1 MAVTAAQ
8 VKELREQTGAGMMEC
23 KKALTETDGNLQ
35 EAVDLMR
42 KKGQAKADKK
52 ASRTAAEG
60 MVIVSMSDD
69 AKQAVM
75 VEVNCE
81 TDFVAR
87 EAQFIE
93 FVQQV
98 ADLALAHK
106 TGDVAALMA
115 MPVKAGADKTV
126 EERRKELVLKIGENL
141 QVRRV
146 VYKQGEGVMGAYI
159 HGGRIGVLVD
169 MSAGDAD
176 LARDI
181 AMHIVASQPLV
192 VRAEELADD
201 VLAKEREI
209 FTAQALESGKPAEIA
224 EKMVVGR
231 IKKFLAEVSLYGQPF
246 VKDPSQT
253 VEQRLKEANANV
265 ASFVRFA
272 VGEGIEKEVSNFAEE
287 VRAQVQGQ

>member
-106 TGDVAALMA
+106 TGDVAA
-115 MPVKAGADKTV
+115 
-126 EERRKELVLKIGENL
+126 
-141 QVRRV
+141 
-146 VYKQGEGVMGAYI
+146 
-159 HGGRIGVLVD
+159 
-169 MSAGDAD
+169 
-176 LARDI
+176 
-181 AMHIVASQPLV
+181 
-192 VRAEELADD
+192 
-201 VLAKEREI
+201 
-209 FTAQALESGKPAEIA
+209 
-224 EKMVVGR
+224 
-231 IKKFLAEVSLYGQPF
+231 
-246 VKDPSQT
+246 
-253 VEQRLKEANANV
+253 
-265 ASFVRFA
+265 
-272 VGEGIEKEVSNFAEE
+272 
-287 VRAQVQGQ
+287 